1 MMTTLLSDPRLPRP
15 RTRFTVPADQ
25 HATRPPEAEGRGR
38 DEVRLL
44 VATPDGLR
52 DRQFTHLPQ
61 VLRPGDLLVVNTSRA
76 VPSAVD
82 AHRSDGSPVVIHVA
96 GPRPTGAGTWVIEL
110 RHPDGSG
117 PVEDGRAGEVLTTS
131 AGARIVLRRP
141 ADPTGARLWSATL
154 RVPASER
161 GSGVVDH
168 LRRVGRPITYG
179 HLDGRYDETAYETV
193 FGRHWGSAE
202 MPSAARPFTDALVTE
217 LVVRG
222 VHLAPV
228 LLHTGLSSPEA
239 GEAPQPERYEV
250 PPATAALADH
260 VRGRGGR
267 IVAVGTTVTRAL
279 ETAAQADGSVQAGA
293 GWTDLVLGPDRPA
306 RVVDG
311 LLTGWHEPDASHL
324 LLLEAV
330 AGPALVGA
338 AYDAAVATGHR
349 WHEFG
354 DACLFLPGRG

>member
-1 MMTTLLSDPRLPRP
+1 MMTTLLTDPRLPRP
-15 RTRFTVPADQ
+15 RTRFTVPPGQ
-25 HATRPPEAEGRGR
+25 HATRPPEMEGRGR

-44 VATPDGLR
+44 VATPDGVW

-96 GPRPTGAGTWVIEL
+96 GPAPTGAGTWVVEL
-110 RHPDGSG
+110 RRPDGTG
-117 PVEDGRAGEVLTTS
+117 PVADGRSGEVITDV

-141 ADPTGARLWSATL
+141 ADGTGSRLWSAAV
-154 RVPASER
+154 RVPSSER

-168 LRRVGRPITYG
+168 LHRVGRPVTYG
-179 HLDGRYDETAYETV
+179 HLEGRYDAAAYETV

-228 LLHTGLSSPEA
+228 LLHTGLSSPEV
-239 GEAPQPERYEV
+239 GEPPQPERYEV
-250 PPATAALADH
+250 PPATAALAEH

-267 IVAVGTTVTRAL
+267 VVAVGTTVTRAL
-279 ETAAQADGSVQAGA
+279 ETAARRDGTLRAGA

-311 LLTGWHEPDASHL
+311 LVTGWHEPEASHL

-330 AGPALVGA
+330 AGPDLVSA
-338 AYDAAVATGHR
+338 AYDAAVATGYR

-354 DACLFLPGRG
+354 DAALFLPGRR